1 MTNFTICSQLF
12 DFVTIQELLLLKNCQ
27 FYERNWDHTLPHGL
41 WTPNEGI
48 NQRYLKYWA
57 DVADKI
63 RFGRT

>member
-12 DFVTIQELLLLKNCQ
+12 EIVTIQELLILKIFQ
-27 FYERNWDHTLPHGL
+27 FYERNWDTLSHGL

-57 DVADKI
+57 GVADKI
-63 RFGRT
+63 CFGRT